1 MDEHEI
7 GVSGGERVAFDRSRR
22 RACSLARKALQFGIH
37 AGIRVFMRVFGLLLQ
52 LATAMGPRSR
62 PIPREGAQ
70 VVLTGTFYAD
80 NWIAAHVCPLA
91 QSWRAGRV
99 RVVAAAPGPE
109 LPKVEWVIAPAWLV
123 AGVGR
128 TPARLLTF
136 GVLALRSRPHVV
148 GGFHLLLNGLAALLV
163 ARAAG
168 ARALYFCG
176 GGPAEVLDGGVWGEN
191 RLFRLMETPDATVE
205 RRLLRSVAAFDLVV
219 TMGQRAIDFFRAR
232 GVQPAFRVVSGGID
246 ARRFAPGE
254 ASPSFDLAFVARLSH
269 VKRCDLFLDALAIVS
284 RCRPGTSA
292 VVVGDGPL
300 LAELREHARRLGL
313 GEGVRFVG
321 PQRDVERWLR
331 SARAFVLTSE
341 SEGLSL
347 ALMEAM
353 LCGLPAVVSDV
364 GDLPE
369 LVDHGVNGFLVP
381 ERSPDAFAARILE
394 LLEPGRLAPFSRA
407 ARASAERYDVDR
419 VARAWDGILG
429 EWATSE

>member
-1 MDEHEI
+1 MNEPE
-7 GVSGGERVAFDRSRR
+7 VAVGGEERVAFDRSQH
-22 RACSLARKALQFGIH
+22 RASSPARKALRLGFH
-37 AGIRVFMRVFGLLLQ
+37 AGIRLFMGVFGVLLR
-52 LATAMGPRSR
+52 LATSLGPRPQ
-62 PIPREGAQ
+62 PIPHEGAQ
-70 VVLTGTFYAD
+70 LVLTGMYYAD
-80 NWIAAHVCPLA
+80 NWIAAHVGPLA
-91 QSWRAGRV
+91 QSCRAGRV

-109 LPKVEWVIAPAWLV
+109 LPKVEWVIPPAWLV

-136 GVLALRSRPHVV
+136 GAVALVSRPHVV
-148 GGFHLLLNGLAALLV
+148 GGFHLLLNGLVALLV
-163 ARAAG
+163 ARSTG

-191 RLFRLMETPDATVE
+191 RLFRRMETPDAVVE

-232 GVQPAFRVVSGGID
+232 GVDTAFRVVSGGID
-246 ARRFAPGE
+246 SRRFAPTE
-254 ASPSFDLAFVARLSH
+254 DRPCFDIAFVARLSS
-269 VKRCDLFLDALAIVS
+269 VKRCDLFLDVLAIVA

-300 LAELREHARRLGL
+300 LAELRDYASRLGL
-313 GEGVRFVG
+313 GESVRFVG
-321 PQRDVERWLR
+321 HQRDVERWLR
-331 SARAFVLTSE
+331 SARAFVLTSD

-369 LVDHGVNGFLVP
+369 LVNHGVNGYLVK
-381 ERSPDAFAARILE
+381 ERSPEAFAARIRE
-394 LLEPGRLAPFSRA
+394 LLEPGRLAQFSRA
-407 ARASAERYDVDR
+407 ARASAERHDVDR

-429 EWATSE
+429 EWTAGE